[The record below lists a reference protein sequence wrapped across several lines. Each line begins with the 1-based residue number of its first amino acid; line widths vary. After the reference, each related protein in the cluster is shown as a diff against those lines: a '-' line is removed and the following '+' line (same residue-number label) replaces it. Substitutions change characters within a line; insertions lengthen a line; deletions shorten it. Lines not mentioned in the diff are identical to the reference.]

1 MGSPGTTPT
10 TSDSR
15 YSDRDSPEAKTRCRK
30 HAQRPYFLCR
40 GGIDWELPT
49 AVNIDGRPVWE
60 PPVLD
65 YSHLVDTE
73 HAQPYTKRKDAVL
86 LHTGGDIVKT
96 TKIMD
101 TFHELELL
109 TEYIAW
115 VPPNIPEKGDTLF
128 TGSFVDCGT
137 RCIAIYT
144 QSCSKILR
152 RDMFLLPAQIK

>member
-40 GGIDWELPT
+40 GGIDWELPN
-49 AVNIDGRPVWE
+49 AVNIDGPVWE

-65 YSHLVDTE
+65 YSHLVDTA

-115 VPPNIPEKGDTLF
+115 VPT
-128 TGSFVDCGT
+128 
-137 RCIAIYT
+137 
-144 QSCSKILR
+144 
-152 RDMFLLPAQIK
+152 